1 MVAPGAGWWRPTIA
15 HLCAHAWPC
24 RCCGRSR
31 ARHGGSS
38 VRGNNLQNSG
48 CGAQRPRN
56 SSGRAPMPHLATDD
70 NVRLYHEEVG
80 SGVPIV
86 FVHEFAGDYR
96 SWEPQV
102 RYFARRYRAISFNAR
117 GYPPSDVPAPGAAY
131 SQARAAADIRS
142 VLDQL
147 KIDTAHVVGLSMG
160 GLAVLHFGLTYP
172 ERARSLL
179 VGGAGYGSEA
189 GEREKFRTEASTI
202 AERLEREG
210 MGRFAEAYAYGP
222 TRVQFERKDPRG
234 FAEFKVMLGEHSAT
248 GAIGT
253 QLGVQR
259 ERPSVFDLEDKL
271 KALKVPMLV
280 VTGDE
285 DWPCLVPNIYLKRTC
300 PSAALLVLP
309 NSGHTV
315 NLEEPGLFNAALADF
330 FAQVDAGRW
339 PVRDPRAISQSITG
353 MTKAPDAR

>member
-1 MVAPGAGWWRPTIA
+1 
-15 HLCAHAWPC
+15 
-24 RCCGRSR
+24 
-31 ARHGGSS
+31 
-38 VRGNNLQNSG
+38 
-48 CGAQRPRN
+48 
-56 SSGRAPMPHLATDD
+56 MPHLTTDD
-70 NVRLYHEEVG
+70 HVRLYYEEVG
-80 SGVPIV
+80 SGVPVV

-96 SWEPQV
+96 SWEPQL
-102 RYFARRYRAISFNAR
+102 RHFARRYRAIAFNAR
-117 GYPPSDVPAPGAAY
+117 GYPPSDVPPPGAAY

-147 KIDTAHVVGLSMG
+147 KIDKAHVVGLSMG

-202 AERLEREG
+202 AGKLEREG
-210 MGRFAEAYAYGP
+210 MEKFAEAYAYGP

-234 FAEFKVMLGEHSAT
+234 FAEFKGMLAEHST
-248 GAIGT
+248 PGAIGT

-271 KALKVPMLV
+271 KALEVPMLV

-285 DWPCLVPNIYLKRTC
+285 DWPCLVPNIFLKRAC
-300 PSAALLVLP
+300 ASAALLVLP
-309 NSGHTV
+309 NTGHAV

-339 PVRDPRAISQSITG
+339 PMRDPRAISQSITG
-353 MTKAPDAR
+353 MTSSR

>member
-1 MVAPGAGWWRPTIA
+1 
-15 HLCAHAWPC
+15 
-24 RCCGRSR
+24 
-31 ARHGGSS
+31 
-38 VRGNNLQNSG
+38 
-48 CGAQRPRN
+48 
-56 SSGRAPMPHLATDD
+56 MPHLTTDD
-70 NVRLYHEEVG
+70 NVQLYYEEVG
-80 SGVPIV
+80 SGTPVV

-96 SWEPQV
+96 SWEPQL
-102 RYFARRYRAISFNAR
+102 RYFARRYRCIAYNAR
-117 GYPPSDVPAPGAAY
+117 GYPPSGVPTPGAGY

-147 KIDTAHVVGLSMG
+147 SIDRAHVVGLSMG

-189 GEREKFRTEASTI
+189 GERDKFRAEASTI
-202 AERLEREG
+202 AARLERDG
-210 MGRFAEAYAYGP
+210 MAKFAEAYAYGP

-234 FAEFKVMLGEHSAT
+234 FAEFKEMLASHSAE

-259 ERPSVFDLEDKL
+259 ERPSLFDLEAEI

-285 DWPCLVPNIYLKRTC
+285 DWPCLLPNIFLKRTC
-300 PSAALLVLP
+300 ASAALLVLP
-309 NSGHTV
+309 NSGHAV

-330 FAQVDAGRW
+330 FASVDAGRW

-353 MTKAPDAR
+353 MTK

>member
-1 MVAPGAGWWRPTIA
+1 
-15 HLCAHAWPC
+15 
-24 RCCGRSR
+24 
-31 ARHGGSS
+31 
-38 VRGNNLQNSG
+38 
-48 CGAQRPRN
+48 
-56 SSGRAPMPHLATDD
+56 MPQLTTDD
-70 NVRLYHEEVG
+70 NVELYYEEVG
-80 SGVPIV
+80 SGTPVV

-96 SWEPQV
+96 SWEPQL
-102 RYFARRYRAISFNAR
+102 RYFARRYRCIAYNAR
-117 GYPPSDVPAPGAAY
+117 GYPPSGVPAPGAGY

-147 KIDTAHVVGLSMG
+147 SIDRAHVVGLSMG

-189 GEREKFRTEASTI
+189 GERDKFRAEASTI
-202 AERLEREG
+202 AARLERDG
-210 MGRFAEAYAYGP
+210 MAKFAEAYAYGP

-234 FAEFKVMLGEHSAT
+234 FAEFKDMLASHSAE

-259 ERPSVFDLEDKL
+259 ERPSLFDLEAEI

-285 DWPCLVPNIYLKRTC
+285 DWPCLLPNIFLKRTC
-300 PSAALLVLP
+300 ASAALLVLP
-309 NSGHTV
+309 NSGHAV

-330 FAQVDAGRW
+330 LAQVDAGRW

-353 MTKAPDAR
+353 MTK

>member
-1 MVAPGAGWWRPTIA
+1 
-15 HLCAHAWPC
+15 
-24 RCCGRSR
+24 
-31 ARHGGSS
+31 
-38 VRGNNLQNSG
+38 
-48 CGAQRPRN
+48 
-56 SSGRAPMPHLATDD
+56 MPHLTTDD
-70 NVRLYHEEVG
+70 NVQLYYEDVG
-80 SGVPIV
+80 SGTPVV

-96 SWEPQV
+96 SWEPQL
-102 RYFARRYRAISFNAR
+102 RYFARRYRCIAYNAR
-117 GYPPSDVPAPGAAY
+117 GYPPSGVPAPGAGY

-147 KIDTAHVVGLSMG
+147 SIDRAHVVGLSMG

-189 GEREKFRTEASTI
+189 GERDKFRAEASTI
-202 AERLEREG
+202 AARLERDG
-210 MGRFAEAYAYGP
+210 MAKFAEAYAYGP

-234 FAEFKVMLGEHSAT
+234 FAEFKDMLASHSAE

-259 ERPSVFDLEDKL
+259 ERPSLFDLEAEI

-285 DWPCLVPNIYLKRTC
+285 DWPCLLPNIFLKRTC
-300 PSAALLVLP
+300 ASAALLVLP
-309 NSGHTV
+309 NSGHAV

-330 FAQVDAGRW
+330 FASVDAGRW

-353 MTKAPDAR
+353 VTK

>member
-1 MVAPGAGWWRPTIA
+1 
-15 HLCAHAWPC
+15 
-24 RCCGRSR
+24 
-31 ARHGGSS
+31 
-38 VRGNNLQNSG
+38 
-48 CGAQRPRN
+48 
-56 SSGRAPMPHLATDD
+56 MPHLTTDD
-70 NVRLYHEEVG
+70 NVALYYEEVG
-80 SGVPIV
+80 SGSPIV

-102 RYFARRYRAISFNAR
+102 RYFARRYRCIAYNAR
-117 GYPPSDVPAPGAAY
+117 GYPPSSVPASAASY
-131 SQARAAADIRS
+131 SQARAAADIGC

-147 KIDTAHVVGLSMG
+147 KIDKAHVVGLSMG

-189 GEREKFRTEASTI
+189 GERDKFRAEASTI
-202 AERLEREG
+202 AARLERDG
-210 MGRFAEAYAYGP
+210 MAKFAEAYAFGP

-234 FAEFKVMLGEHSAT
+234 FAEFKQMLAEHSAE

-259 ERPSVFDLEDKL
+259 ERPSLFDLEEQI

-285 DWPCLVPNIYLKRTC
+285 DWPCLLPNVFLKRTC
-300 PSAALLVLP
+300 ASAALLVLP
-309 NSGHTV
+309 NSGHAV

-353 MTKAPDAR
+353 MTK